1 MESLVHT
8 HGNCA
13 DTGYDAFL
21 ARINARFAVNSKKGA
36 EKVFMTDAEGLWE
49 AYLDAFADPAD
60 RQYHNCHAC
69 RQFIQRF
76 GGLVVIDEMG
86 RTTPAVWNEDDADE
100 HYRPAIS
107 ALRKL
112 VSRAKVVNPFM
123 SSEKKWGT
131 PVTGDWHHLSVTP
144 PAGMVYTGRTLTAGQ
159 AMAEKREDFKAVMH
173 ALNEFTQPMVEQALT
188 LLKSDALY
196 RSEKVLGQAQWLY
209 DLHVAKAAGHDKK
222 NVVWRAI
229 ASAPAGFCHP
239 RSSMIGTLLEDIA
252 AGMEFSEVSR
262 RFAAK
267 MHPLAYQRPQAAPK
281 AGAIA
286 QAEKLFEQLA
296 LAPALERRVARFD
309 EVPKVWEPRQAE
321 APKPAGGV
329 FGHLT
334 PKGAS
339 TLPAMEIPAQLMTL
353 QKFVQTVMPAAE
365 KVEVHLGAG
374 NLPFFVVTT
383 AVHADA
389 PRLFHWDHPFS
400 WYVWHGGAP
409 ARQYG
414 LPIGWANLAG
424 ITRLPA
430 RFDDD
435 GERFKHHGDGVILL
449 LEGARETRRA
459 GAALFQEHMRGE
471 IHGVRSVIEAH
482 SRSAQMGGLEDGSAI
497 GIDVRQGGGGYPVL
511 LRVTAAGRS
520 QTYKIDRW
528 D

>member
-1 MESLVHT
+1 MTEIAT
-8 HGNCA
+8 HGNHVDA
-13 DTGYDAFL
+13 DYDAFL
-21 ARINARFAVNSKKGA
+21 ARINTRFAANVQQGA
-36 EKVFMTDAEGLWE
+36 AKVFMTDAEGLWE
-49 AYLDAFADPAD
+49 SYLDAFVDPAE
-60 RQYHNCHAC
+60 RQYHTCHAC
-69 RQFIQRF
+69 RHFIQRF
-76 GGLVVIDEMG
+76 GGLVVVDEQG
-86 RTTPAVWNEDDADE
+86 RTTPAIWNEDDAPD
-100 HYRPAIS
+100 HYKAAITTM
-107 ALRKL
+107 RKL
-112 VSRAKVVNPFM
+112 VSRANVTDVFM
-123 SSEKKWGT
+123 SSDAKWGT
-131 PVTGDWHHLSVTP
+131 PVTGDWHHLAVVP
-144 PAGMVYTGRTLTAGQ
+144 PKVMVYTGRTLTAGQ
-159 AMAEKREDFKAVMH
+159 AMAEKREDFKTVMH

-239 RSSMIGTLLEDIA
+239 RSSMIGALLEDIA

-262 RFAAK
+262 RFASK

-286 QAEKLFEQLA
+286 QAEKLFEQLE
-296 LAPALERRVARFD
+296 LAPALARRIARLD
-309 EVPKVWEPRQAE
+309 EVPKVWEPRAAE
-321 APKPAGGV
+321 RKEPTGGV
-329 FGHLT
+329 FGHLA
-334 PKGAS
+334 PKGAQP
-339 TLPAMEIPAQLMTL
+339 LPNMEIPAQLMTL
-353 QKFVQTVMPAAE
+353 QKFVQTVMPEAE
-365 KVEVHLGAG
+365 QVEVHLGAG

-383 AVHADA
+383 AVNADA

-409 ARQYG
+409 AGQYG
-414 LPIGWANLAG
+414 MAAGWTKLAA

-430 RFDDD
+430 RWDDD

-449 LEGARETRRA
+449 LDGARETRRA
-459 GAALFQEHMRGE
+459 GAALFPEHMRGE

-482 SRSAQMGGLEDGSAI
+482 SRSAQMEGLDVGSAI
-497 GIDVRQGGGGYPVL
+497 GIDMRQGGGGYPVL